1 MARRPPLIDMNKR
14 QAETGLSRTV
24 RAWLSTLKVW
34 MVWFPLTAA
43 GIAVTLVCVLAL
55 RAFGYGRMDLV
66 VFALTI
72 CGLSIVGMSLVMV
85 VISGLILKS
94 RLRRAIAGLPATAL
108 SAEAGYPNSTGFV
121 LPAYSW
127 LPLMSLE
134 WQVVSPDRM
143 RTVNRL
149 DSDSGQLEEE
159 ITPELRCLSH
169 SVTRRFTL
177 CDVLGLCRFSWH
189 DTRPVQWQ
197 ILPRTGRLRTLPVLR
212 SMDAQDG
219 MPSSSGT
226 PQGDR
231 MDIRRY
237 APGDS
242 TRDILWRVYARNRHL
257 NVRLPERSVFYA
269 ERTLAY
275 LISGPQDEAAAG
287 VARFAIQQGALGSPW
302 VFGADGSSHTAS
314 TAAAAMPLIA
324 GSRYFAGASSKS
336 GTVSHNKQK
345 DNHWG
350 LEDFLQQQGQQAGSS
365 QQSACII
372 FCPATAG
379 PWLERLQQTL
389 SRYPGPFSVV
399 LAADGLSSADTAAHS
414 SSALTR
420 LLSQAGKMALENN
433 SRENGVDTR
442 HLGTIMAD
450 LSRRGAH
457 VVLVDRLAGQSF
469 DQRLK
474 RV

>member
-1 MARRPPLIDMNKR
+1 MSNSVSKTPVINNIR
-14 QAETGLSRTV
+14 Q
-24 RAWLSTLKVW
+24 WLLRVQSW

-43 GIAVTLVCVLAL
+43 GVAVVLVCVLAL
-55 RAFGYGRMDLV
+55 RTFGYGRMDLV

-72 CGLSIVGMSLVMV
+72 CGLSIVGCSLVMV
-85 VISGLILKS
+85 VISGLLLKP
-94 RLRRAIAGLPATAL
+94 RLRQAMAELPNPAL
-108 SAEAGYPNSTGFV
+108 TAEAGYPNSSGFV

-127 LPLMSLE
+127 LPLMNLD
-134 WQVVSPDRM
+134 WQLVSPDRM
-143 RTVNRL
+143 RTSNRL
-149 DSDSGQLEEE
+149 DNDTGQLEEE

-177 CDVLGLCRFSWH
+177 RDVLGLCRFSWH
-189 DTRPVQWQ
+189 DTRPAQWQ
-197 ILPRTGRLRTLPVLR
+197 ILPQTGHLRSLPVLR
-212 SMDAQDG
+212 SMDAEDG
-219 MPSSSGT
+219 MPSASGL

-275 LISGPQDEAAAG
+275 LISGPEDEAAAG
-287 VARFAIQQGALGSPW
+287 VARFAITRGALGSPW

-324 GSRYFAGASSKS
+324 GSRFFSGRPRTARQAG
-336 GTVSHNKQK
+336 NI
-345 DNHWG
+345 DG
-350 LEDFLQQQGQQAGSS
+350 LEDFLQQQGQQAGGS
-365 QQSACII
+365 QQSACIV
-372 FCPATAG
+372 FAPATPG
-379 PWLERLQQTL
+379 PWLERLQKTL
-389 SRYPGPFSVV
+389 TRYPGPFSVV
-399 LAADGLSSADTAAHS
+399 LAADGLSAAGTQDSTPSVARKLMTH
-414 SSALTR
+414 LGR
-420 LLSQAGKMALENN
+420 LALEHKDIQ
-433 SRENGVDTR
+433 SGVDTR
-442 HLGTIMAD
+442 TLTSVMAD

-457 VVLVDRLAGQSF
+457 VVLVDRQSGQSF